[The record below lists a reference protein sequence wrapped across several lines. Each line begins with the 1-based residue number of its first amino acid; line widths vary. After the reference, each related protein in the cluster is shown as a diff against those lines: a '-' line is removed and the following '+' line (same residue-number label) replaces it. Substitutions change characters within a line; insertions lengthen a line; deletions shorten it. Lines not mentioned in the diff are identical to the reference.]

1 MTDVN
6 LEQYLNI
13 INEEKKK
20 KELDKYTPLYPMLRC
35 ENNSL
40 YVGVL
45 LTLNTD
51 NVWEPEANIKP
62 EYWVLIDPQTNQII
76 SINKTEEKDFI
87 IGKLINKNITN
98 NQKEIF
104 EYTINKT
111 LQYQEYLMKDI
122 KDEQLPLQR
131 KLANILGTEI
141 IIDKE
146 KIKINDYIFA
156 NFEKEI
162 KSKIK
167 ELIDILINSKYTAI
181 TLYYDNLFNQILK
194 EYNDSKT
201 IDQEKIKLCIE
212 IMNNYY
218 EGVIG
223 IDNFFNI

>member
-1 MTDVN
+1 MNDVN

-111 LQYQEYLMKDI
+111 LQYQEYLIKDI

-162 KSKIK
+162 KSKVK
-167 ELIDILINSKYTAI
+167 ELVNILINSKYTAI

-194 EYNDSKT
+194 EYIDTKT
-201 IDQEKIKLCIE
+201 IDKEKIKFCIE

>member
-1 MTDVN
+1 M
-6 LEQYLNI
+6 
-13 INEEKKK
+13 K
-20 KELDKYTPLYPMLRC
+20 
-35 ENNSL
+35 
-40 YVGVL
+40 
-45 LTLNTD
+45 
-51 NVWEPEANIKP
+51 
-62 EYWVLIDPQTNQII
+62 
-76 SINKTEEKDFI
+76 
-87 IGKLINKNITN
+87 
-98 NQKEIF
+98 
-104 EYTINKT
+104 KT
-111 LQYQEYLMKDI
+111 LQYQEYLIKDI

-194 EYNDSKT
+194 EYNNTKT
-201 IDQEKIKLCIE
+201 INQEKIKLCIE

-218 EGVIG
+218 EGIIG

>member
-1 MTDVN
+1 MKNVN
-6 LEQYLNI
+6 LKQYLNI

-111 LQYQEYLMKDI
+111 LQYQEYLIKDI
-122 KDEQLPLQR
+122 KDEHLPLQR

-162 KSKIK
+162 KSKVK
-167 ELIDILINSKYTAI
+167 ELVNILINSKYTAI

-194 EYNDSKT
+194 EYIDTKT
-201 IDQEKIKLCIE
+201 IDKEKIKFCIE

>member
-1 MTDVN
+1 MNDVN

-20 KELDKYTPLYPMLRC
+20 KELDKYTPLYHMLRC

-111 LQYQEYLMKDI
+111 LQYQEYLIKDI

-162 KSKIK
+162 KSKVK
-167 ELIDILINSKYTAI
+167 ELVNILINSKYTAI

-194 EYNDSKT
+194 EYIDTKT
-201 IDQEKIKLCIE
+201 IDKEKIKFCIE

>member
-1 MTDVN
+1 MNDVN
-6 LEQYLNI
+6 LEQYLKI

-20 KELDKYTPLYPMLRC
+20 KGLDNYTPLYPMLRY
-35 ENNSL
+35 ENNKL
-40 YVGVL
+40 YIGVL
-45 LTLNTD
+45 LTLNTN
-51 NVWEPEANIKP
+51 NVWDQNANIKP
-62 EYWVLIDPQTNQII
+62 EYWALIDPQTNQVI
-76 SINKTEEKDFI
+76 SINQTEEKDFV
-87 IGKLINKNITN
+87 IGKLVNKNITN
-98 NQKEIF
+98 NQKEISK
-104 EYTINKT
+104 YTVKKT
-111 LQYQEYLMKDI
+111 LQYQEYLIKDI
-122 KDEQLPLQR
+122 KDEQLPLQK

-194 EYNDSKT
+194 EYNNTKT
-201 IDQEKIKLCIE
+201 INQEKIKLCIE

-218 EGVIG
+218 EGIIG

>member
-1 MTDVN
+1 MNDVS

-111 LQYQEYLMKDI
+111 LQYQEYLIKDI

-162 KSKIK
+162 KSKVK
-167 ELIDILINSKYTAI
+167 ELVNILINSKYTAI

-194 EYNDSKT
+194 EYIDTKT
-201 IDQEKIKLCIE
+201 IDKEKIKFCIE

>member
-1 MTDVN
+1 MNDVN

-111 LQYQEYLMKDI
+111 LQYQEYLIKDI
-122 KDEQLPLQR
+122 KDERLPLQR

-162 KSKIK
+162 KSKVK
-167 ELIDILINSKYTAI
+167 ELVNILINSKYTAI

-194 EYNDSKT
+194 EYIDTKT
-201 IDQEKIKLCIE
+201 IDKEKIKFCIE

>member
-1 MTDVN
+1 MNDVN

-111 LQYQEYLMKDI
+111 LQYQEYLIKDI

>member
-1 MTDVN
+1 MNDVN

-87 IGKLINKNITN
+87 IWKLINKNITN

-104 EYTINKT
+104 EHTINKT
-111 LQYQEYLMKDI
+111 LQSQEYLIKDI

-162 KSKIK
+162 KSKVK
-167 ELIDILINSKYTAI
+167 ELVNILINSKYTAI

-194 EYNDSKT
+194 EYIDTKT
-201 IDQEKIKLCIE
+201 IDKEKIKFCIE

>member
-1 MTDVN
+1 MNDVN

-111 LQYQEYLMKDI
+111 LQYQEYLIKDI

-181 TLYYDNLFNQILK
+181 TLYYDNLFNQIL
-194 EYNDSKT
+194 NS
-201 IDQEKIKLCIE
+201 IKQ
-212 IMNNYY
+212 
-218 EGVIG
+218 
-223 IDNFFNI
+223 FFS

>member
-1 MTDVN
+1 MNDVN

-111 LQYQEYLMKDI
+111 LQYQENLIKDI
-122 KDEQLPLQR
+122 KEERLPLQR

-162 KSKIK
+162 KSKVK
-167 ELIDILINSKYTAI
+167 ELVNILINSKYTAI

-194 EYNDSKT
+194 EYIDTKT
-201 IDQEKIKLCIE
+201 IDKEKIKFCIE

>member
-1 MTDVN
+1 MNDVN

-87 IGKLINKNITN
+87 IWKLINKNITN

-111 LQYQEYLMKDI
+111 LQYQEYLIKDI
-122 KDEQLPLQR
+122 KDKQLPLQR

-162 KSKIK
+162 KSKVK
-167 ELIDILINSKYTAI
+167 ELVNILINSKYTAI

-194 EYNDSKT
+194 EYIDTKT
-201 IDQEKIKLCIE
+201 IDKEKIKFCIE